1 MTTMKPLKMA
11 ALFALS
17 LLSTA
22 ASYGAASAGE
32 VVWWAPNWGEARAKE
47 LAKKFMDANPG
58 ITIKMEVTV
67 ANGLPERVLTALRS
81 GAAPDVIEVQH
92 GWVNGYAQGDMI
104 VPLDDVIQDKADYVK
119 AAIDYVTWNDK
130 LWGIPYRIETH
141 GIIYNKD
148 HFKEAGLDPDKPP
161 KTWDELTAAAKA
173 LTKSGRYGFG
183 ITGGGEVGNTI
194 FRSLPFIWMNGGDI
208 ITADMKTAV
217 VNKPEAVKA
226 IEFYTG
232 FYKQG
237 LAPKSTLEN
246 DGLSLRRLFIAGQ
259 LSAYQSG
266 QFDLPAILQENAK
279 INLAAM
285 TIPTPAG
292 KQTAAVL
299 GGWSYV
305 IPKAAKNAAEA
316 KKFVQFLN
324 TTDNQGFY
332 TDTFPARN
340 SSLKLARFSDPM
352 LKPFAEMLPYG
363 RPVPI
368 HRNWVKIVQAY
379 FDGIQRILLGDQT
392 AQKAM
397 DQANEEIQALLK

>member
-1 MTTMKPLKMA
+1 MTPMKPLRLA

-17 LLSTA
+17 LLSSA
-22 ASYGAASAGE
+22 ASYGTASAGE

-67 ANGLPERVLTALRS
+67 SNGLPERVLTALRS
-81 GAAPDVIEVQH
+81 GSAPDVIEVQH

-119 AAIDYVTWNDK
+119 AATDYVSWNDK

-141 GIIYNKD
+141 GIIFNKD

-173 LTKSGRYGFG
+173 MTKSGRYGFG

-208 ITADMKTAV
+208 ISADMKTALI
-217 VNKPEAVKA
+217 NKPEAVKA
-226 IEFYTG
+226 VEFYTG

-259 LSAYQSG
+259 VSAYQSG
-266 QFDLPAILQENAK
+266 QFDLPAILQENSK
-279 INLAAM
+279 LNIAAF
-285 TIPTPAG
+285 TIPAPAG

-305 IPKAAKNAAEA
+305 IPKAAKNQAEA

-324 TTDNQGFY
+324 TTENQGFY

-340 SSLKLARFSDPM
+340 SSLKLARFNDPM

-368 HRNWVKIVQAY
+368 HKNWVKIVQAY

-392 AQKAM
+392 AQKSM
-397 DQANEEIQALLK
+397 DQAAEEIQALLK